1 MIFYDDLLRKIYQE
15 IINKILFCKFVPLI
29 IIVLSI
35 FFMIIERTN
44 KEVII
49 RLLPSVDTDELQELA
64 NYFRYKE
71 ITSKY
76 KTDQPL
82 VDKISSEINKKWYKQ
97 NRERLL
103 K

>member
-1 MIFYDDLLRKIYQE
+1 
-15 IINKILFCKFVPLI
+15 
-29 IIVLSI
+29 
-35 FFMIIERTN
+35 MIIERTK

-64 NYFRYKE
+64 NFFRYKE

-76 KTDQPL
+76 AIQQDV
-82 VDKISSEINKKWYKQ
+82 VDELSSDINKKWYKE
-97 NRERLL
+97 NRDRLL

>member
-1 MIFYDDLLRKIYQE
+1 
-15 IINKILFCKFVPLI
+15 
-29 IIVLSI
+29 
-35 FFMIIERTN
+35 MIIERTN

-76 KTDQPL
+76 STPQSV
-82 VDKISSEINKKWYKQ
+82 VDKLSSEINKNWYRANK
-97 NRERLL
+97 ERLL

>member
-1 MIFYDDLLRKIYQE
+1 
-15 IINKILFCKFVPLI
+15 
-29 IIVLSI
+29 
-35 FFMIIERTN
+35 MIIERTN

-76 KTDQPL
+76 STPQAV
-82 VDKISSEINKKWYKQ
+82 VDKLASEINRKWYKS

>member
-1 MIFYDDLLRKIYQE
+1 
-15 IINKILFCKFVPLI
+15 
-29 IIVLSI
+29 
-35 FFMIIERTN
+35 MIIERT
-44 KEVII
+44 KDEIVI

-76 KTDQPL
+76 STPQSI
-82 VDKISSEINKKWYKQ
+82 VDKLASEVNKNWYKS

>member
-1 MIFYDDLLRKIYQE
+1 
-15 IINKILFCKFVPLI
+15 
-29 IIVLSI
+29 
-35 FFMIIERTN
+35 MIIERTN

-49 RLLPSVDTDELQELA
+49 RLLPSVDTEELQEMA

-76 KTDQPL
+76 STSQAV
-82 VDKISSEINKKWYKQ
+82 VDKLSSDINKNWYKA

>member
-1 MIFYDDLLRKIYQE
+1 
-15 IINKILFCKFVPLI
+15 
-29 IIVLSI
+29 
-35 FFMIIERTN
+35 MIIERTN
-44 KEVII
+44 NEVII

-64 NYFRYKE
+64 NFFRYKE

-76 KTDQPL
+76 SISQAV
-82 VDKISSEINKKWYKQ
+82 VDKLSSEINKKWYKA

>member
-1 MIFYDDLLRKIYQE
+1 MID
-15 IINKILFCKFVPLI
+15 
-29 IIVLSI
+29 
-35 FFMIIERTN
+35 MIIERTN
-44 KEVII
+44 TEVII
-49 RLLPSVDTDELQELA
+49 RLLPSVDTVELQELA

-76 KTDQPL
+76 STSQAV
-82 VDKISSEINKKWYKQ
+82 VDKLSTEINTNWYKA

>member
-1 MIFYDDLLRKIYQE
+1 M
-15 IINKILFCKFVPLI
+15 
-29 IIVLSI
+29 S
-35 FFMIIERTN
+35 IERTN

-49 RLLPSVDTDELQELA
+49 RLAPSVDTDELQELA

-76 KTDQPL
+76 STPQEV
-82 VDKISSEINKKWYKQ
+82 VDKLASDINTNWYKA

>member
-1 MIFYDDLLRKIYQE
+1 
-15 IINKILFCKFVPLI
+15 
-29 IIVLSI
+29 
-35 FFMIIERTN
+35 MIIERT
-44 KEVII
+44 KDEVVI

-71 ITSKY
+71 ITSKFS
-76 KTDQPL
+76 TSQSI
-82 VDKISSEINKKWYKQ
+82 VDKLASGINKKWYKS

>member
-1 MIFYDDLLRKIYQE
+1 
-15 IINKILFCKFVPLI
+15 
-29 IIVLSI
+29 
-35 FFMIIERTN
+35 MIIERTK

-49 RLLPSVDTDELQELA
+49 RLLPTVDTDELQELA

-76 KTDQPL
+76 KTPQIE
-82 VDKISSEINKKWYKQ
+82 VDKLSSGINKNWYKV
-97 NRERLL
+97 NRDRLL

>member
-1 MIFYDDLLRKIYQE
+1 
-15 IINKILFCKFVPLI
+15 
-29 IIVLSI
+29 
-35 FFMIIERTN
+35 MIIERTN

-49 RLLPSVDTDELQELA
+49 RLQPTVDTDELQELV

-76 KTDQPL
+76 KTEQSI
-82 VDKISSEINKKWYKQ
+82 VDKLSSEINTNWYKA
-97 NRERLL
+97 NRDRLL

>member
-1 MIFYDDLLRKIYQE
+1 
-15 IINKILFCKFVPLI
+15 
-29 IIVLSI
+29 
-35 FFMIIERTN
+35 MIIERTD
-44 KEVII
+44 KEIII

-76 KTDQPL
+76 TTPQAI
-82 VDKISSEINKKWYKQ
+82 VDKLASDINKSWYKK
-97 NRERLL
+97 NKERLQ

>member
-1 MIFYDDLLRKIYQE
+1 
-15 IINKILFCKFVPLI
+15 
-29 IIVLSI
+29 
-35 FFMIIERTN
+35 MIIERTK

-49 RLLPSVDTDELQELA
+49 RLHPSVDTEELQELA

-76 KTDQPL
+76 KTDQSE
-82 VDKISSEINKKWYKQ
+82 VDKLSSEINKKWYKS

>member
-1 MIFYDDLLRKIYQE
+1 
-15 IINKILFCKFVPLI
+15 
-29 IIVLSI
+29 
-35 FFMIIERTN
+35 MIIERTK

-49 RLLPSVDTDELQELA
+49 RLQPSVDTEELQELA

-76 KTDQPL
+76 KTAQSE
-82 VDKISSEINKKWYKQ
+82 VDKLSSEINKNWYKS
-97 NRERLL
+97 NRDRLL

>member
-1 MIFYDDLLRKIYQE
+1 
-15 IINKILFCKFVPLI
+15 
-29 IIVLSI
+29 
-35 FFMIIERTN
+35 MIIKRTN

-49 RLLPSVDTDELQELA
+49 RLRPTVDTEELQELA

-76 KTDQPL
+76 KTEQSV
-82 VDKISSEINKKWYKQ
+82 VDELASDINKSWYKA
-97 NRERLL
+97 NRNRLL

>member
-1 MIFYDDLLRKIYQE
+1 
-15 IINKILFCKFVPLI
+15 
-29 IIVLSI
+29 
-35 FFMIIERTN
+35 MIIERTN
-44 KEVII
+44 KEVVI

-76 KTDQPL
+76 STSQSV
-82 VDKISSEINKKWYKQ
+82 VDKLSSEINKNWYKA
-97 NRERLL
+97 NRERLM